1 VGLLLLHTYAYAV
14 GMTYI
19 DGELFMMDCTL
30 AHDPVI
36 SDLSLG
42 CEVLCLSLTIVTL

>member
-1 VGLLLLHTYAYAV
+1 MGLLLLHTYAYAV

-19 DGELFMMDCTL
+19 DGELFMMDCTS

-36 SDLSLG
+36 FDLSLG
-42 CEVLCLSLTIVTL
+42 CEVLLSSTIVTL